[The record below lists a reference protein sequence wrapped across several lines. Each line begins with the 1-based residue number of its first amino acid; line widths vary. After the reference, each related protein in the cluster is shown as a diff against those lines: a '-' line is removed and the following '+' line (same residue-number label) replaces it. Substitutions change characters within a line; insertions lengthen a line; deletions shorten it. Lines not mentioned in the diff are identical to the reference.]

1 MFMGGLVAT
10 AGAIY
15 AILGS
20 STANRADKPLAG
32 IGVMLGLM
40 AVAAGTV
47 GRMGSLRQPATMPRS
62 GRGRRLRSP
71 GQRQDRT
78 SATTRS

>member
-40 AVAAGTV
+40 A
-47 GRMGSLRQPATMPRS
+47 
-62 GRGRRLRSP
+62 
-71 GQRQDRT
+71 
-78 SATTRS
+78 